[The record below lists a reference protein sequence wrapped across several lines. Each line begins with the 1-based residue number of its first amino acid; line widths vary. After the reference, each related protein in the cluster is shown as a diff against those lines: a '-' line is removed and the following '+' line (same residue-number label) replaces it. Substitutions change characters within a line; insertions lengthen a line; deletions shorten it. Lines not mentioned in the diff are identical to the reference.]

1 MRRRT
6 VAFLAVAAML
16 FGACSST
23 PAATT
28 APTAAPP
35 ASAAATAA
43 PTAAPT
49 AATTAAASADTL
61 NMHWLGDITPLW
73 HPSLGET
80 FSQSINFY
88 LMFNKLID
96 RDWDVTAG
104 TWKPKADLAD
114 TWEVSPDGLVWTF
127 HLHPGVKWQDG
138 QPFTAND
145 VAFTVNYAAKVTV
158 FKNPTSAWSAVVGW
172 KDVQAGKATTASGV
186 KVIDDNTISLTI
198 AAPNAAYY
206 LDLTDYASF
215 IMPEHLLKDVDPTK
229 LDSSAFATTS
239 PVGTGPYK
247 FVKYEPDQY
256 SQFESNP
263 DYFKGQAK
271 IKNIFIKRL
280 TGDQAIAQLQ
290 AGDLDLSVRLNP
302 AEKAHLEA
310 VPTLDVL
317 STPGV
322 GTASLYMNLLSV
334 TDVKTRQAIVTAIDA
349 KGIVDGVFGGAAR
362 LNRGVNPGMPAAD
375 DQPFVDFDAA
385 KAKALLDSS
394 SWDKSKPLRILYDTS
409 FAGVT
414 QYAPILQ
421 QNLEAIGFK
430 VTLIGLDSAAA
441 VPAYDAIDTYDVTI
455 AQGGDQGVSPFRTEL
470 YYSCKQVDP
479 PHFKT
484 YSRNC
489 AIDDAFAAAR
499 KELDPAKQLAIF
511 KSISKMTG
519 DEVEKV
525 SFWTTNAL
533 SAKAKGLQGVVIP
546 PDTRE
551 FILGA
556 EKWTLTK

>member
-1 MRRRT
+1 MRRRAVT
-6 VAFLAVAAML
+6 FLAVL
-16 FGACSST
+16 GLVVTACSST
-23 PAATT
+23 PAATQ
-28 APTAAPP
+28 APTAAPT
-35 ASAAATAA
+35 AAATAAATAA
-43 PTAAPT
+43 PTAAPS
-49 AATTAAASADTL
+49 AAGTADTL

-88 LMFNKLID
+88 LMFNKLIE
-96 RDWDVTAG
+96 RDWAADG

-114 TWEVSPDGLVWTF
+114 TWEITPDGLTWTF

-145 VAFTVNYAAKVTV
+145 VAFTINYAAKVSI
-158 FKNPTSAWSAVVGW
+158 FKNPTTAWSAIVGW
-172 KDVQAGKATTASGV
+172 KDVRAGTAQTASGV
-186 KVIDDNTISLTI
+186 KVIDDNTIALTI
-198 AAPNAAYY
+198 GAPNADYFS
-206 LDLTDYASF
+206 DLTDYSSF
-215 IMPEHLLKDVDPTK
+215 IMPEHVLKDVDPTK
-229 LDSSAFATTS
+229 LDTSDFAVS
-239 PVGTGPYK
+239 KPIGTGPYD

-256 SQFESNP
+256 SQFQANP
-263 DYFKGQAK
+263 DYFKGPAK

-290 AGDLDLSVRLNP
+290 SGELDLSIRLNP

-322 GTASLYMNLLSV
+322 GTASFYMNLLTV
-334 TDVKTRQAIVTAIDA
+334 TDVKTRQAIAYAIDA
-349 KGIVDGVFGGAAR
+349 KGIVDGVFGGAGR

-375 DQPFVDFDAA
+375 DQIFYDFDPA
-385 KAKALLDSS
+385 KAKSLLDSS
-394 SWDKSKPLRILYDTS
+394 SWDKTKPLRILYDKS
-409 FAGVT
+409 FAGVD
-414 QYAPILQ
+414 QYAPIMQ

-430 VTLIGLDSAAA
+430 VQLMGLESAAA
-441 VPAYDAIDTYDVTI
+441 VPMYDKIDQFDVTI
-455 AQGGDQGVSPFRTEL
+455 AQGGDQGVGPFRTQI
-470 YYSCKQVDP
+470 YYSCKQTDP

-489 AIDDAFAAAR
+489 AIDDAFVAAR
-499 KELDPAKQLAIF
+499 KELDPAKRTDIF
-511 KSISKMTG
+511 KSISKMLAA
-519 DEVEKV
+519 EAEKV

-533 SAKAKGLQGVVIP
+533 SAKSKGLQGVVVP

-556 EKWTLTK
+556 ENWTLTK